1 MDTDQ
6 LFKDLHQVHEF
17 LESGRILLGRQMLEK
32 ILGISK
38 DPAPTPEPE
47 AA

>member
-1 MDTDQ
+1 METEQ

-17 LESGRILLGRQMLEK
+17 LESGRILIARQMLEK

-38 DPAPTPEPE
+38 DPAPAPEPE